1 MIDSEFDRIIRGEN
15 NYKNPKKGKWK
26 IILIIIILVI
36 ITGAAV
42 YGYYSYSQYKAA
54 MPKIKFFEYLNKT
67 NIEQITDIS
76 LLKGIKSK
84 IDENSYTLNNNIS
97 ISTGNES
104 DILSK
109 INAEINHYKDIEK
122 DINKTDFIINNNE
135 DEVIKVSQLG
145 DSENIAVKSDEI
157 VVKYVGSKIEN
168 LNKLFNNSEVQE
180 SESYAEKITFPNKK
194 ILDTYKE
201 ILNSKLLEEQFKIEK
216 NVKLTE
222 ENNSI
227 ETTLYSLS
235 FDKQEILQIITELQ
249 DTLIND
255 DEFINCLITGN
266 VAEQSDEE
274 YGISGI
280 TPSDALNL
288 ASGYKIDASVDK
300 VKEEIEN
307 NFIKI
312 FEELNSIENL
322 KFNFDIYVSDNK
334 VIKEVINLEKIFEL
348 NLDFKNISENENT
361 VKATLL
367 FENKET
373 GEKDGYSLSL
383 NRKNNNV
390 TTNFKLEVN
399 LIEKRQINN
408 KIIFEV
414 NLEGNSSSKN
424 INSNITITYSDTEN
438 EYVLKVNSKLEY
450 SLKEKIEKID
460 SDNCLFLD
468 EFDQETRKAVIESIY
483 TKAVEVIGTKYVNIL
498 NPVEEVDE
506 QRNQIIDIDGETE
519 EEIAQ
524 KKQAAQTKL
533 INAVTAEMEKAQN
546 EGREY
551 ALIDLQ
557 GLEIEDSV
565 VSVMVNENLAII
577 AVDGYTFYIDPN
589 FNLTEE

>member
-15 NYKNPKKGKWK
+15 NYKNPKKGKLK
-26 IILIIIILVI
+26 IILIIILFVI

-42 YGYYSYSQYKAA
+42 YGYYYYSQYKAA

-67 NIEQITDIS
+67 NIEQITDTS
-76 LLKGIKSK
+76 LLKGIKAK

-97 ISTGNES
+97 IFTGNEE

-109 INAEINHYKDIEK
+109 INAEINHYRDIEK
-122 DINKTDFIINNNE
+122 NINKTDIIINNNE
-135 DEVIKVSQLG
+135 TEVIKLSQLG
-145 DSENIAVKSDEI
+145 DGENIGIKSDEI

-180 SESYAEKITFPNKK
+180 ENSTEKITFPNKE
-194 ILDTYKE
+194 ILNTYKE

-222 ENNSI
+222 GNTSI
-227 ETTLYSLS
+227 ETTLYTLS

-255 DEFINCLITGN
+255 DEFINCLITGT
-266 VAEQSDEE
+266 VEEQSNEE
-274 YGISGI
+274 YEISGI
-280 TPSDALNL
+280 TSSDALNL
-288 ASGYKIDASVDK
+288 ASGYKINASVDK

-307 NFIKI
+307 NFTKI

-334 VIKEVINLEKIFEL
+334 VIKEVINLEEIFEL
-348 NLDFKNISENENT
+348 NLDFKTLAENENY

-367 FENKET
+367 FKDNET
-373 GEKDGYSLSL
+373 GNKNGCSISFK
-383 NRKNNNV
+383 RKNNNV
-390 TTNFKLEVN
+390 TTNFILEIN
-399 LIEKRQINN
+399 LIEKNQINN
-408 KIIFEV
+408 KIIVEV
-414 NLEGNSSSKN
+414 DLEGNSSSKN

-438 EYVLKVNSKLEY
+438 EYVLKMNSKLEY
-450 SLKEKIEKID
+450 SLKEKLEKLD
-460 SDNCLFLD
+460 SENCLFLD
-468 EFDQETRKAVIESIY
+468 ELDQETRNTVLESIY
-483 TKAVEVIGTKYVNIL
+483 MKGMEIFSEKYSNIVNPIEVN
-498 NPVEEVDE
+498 NE
-506 QRNQIIDIDGETE
+506 QTNQIIDIDGETE

-551 ALIDLQ
+551 TLMNLQ
-557 GLEIEDSV
+557 GLEIEDST